1 MASVGIDWIASYK
14 DGFEGEGRS
23 LFVNAPAPM
32 LCLDEPGRII
42 MPNNRVATLLGR
54 TLDNLTGRPF
64 LTVTQGS
71 DRRRLISH
79 LARVADGQ
87 NCELDLTVKMP
98 RGTEVPVSMISSP
111 VLDRNG
117 QFKYSNNVVLDV
129 SRYRRVEETLS
140 KAKEHLTHIAHHDA
154 LTGLPNRY
162 LFEDRLKQA
171 VLRCRRNG
179 WLGALVFIDIDRFK
193 LYNDM
198 HGHEVG
204 DAVLVEA
211 ATRLSL
217 NLREQDTVCRYSGD
231 EFILILE
238 DVTSVA
244 DVNKIVDKLQN
255 QFSRPIYGLLKRPL
269 ALTASFGAT
278 IFDKSTQDTDADALV
293 RQADAAMY
301 EAKQTPKAGFELYS
315 PRSDAA
321 ASNRRMLVA
330 DFESALSQKQLWL
343 AYQPQIDWQT
353 STLVGV
359 ESLIRWDH
367 PKLGL
372 VAPSYFIEI
381 AETTEYSE
389 RICRWVLLEA
399 CNRLRH
405 WDEEGISVP
414 RIAVNVSP
422 RDVCGAHLIEYVEEA
437 LESSGIAP
445 GRLEVEITE
454 TSVLHHPP
462 TAERVL
468 GELSEKGVHLAL
480 DDFGTGYSSLRYL
493 RDYPFDRIK
502 IDRSFVADLI
512 TRPENQV
519 FIDAMVSMASSLGI
533 AVVAEG
539 VESAEQG
546 QRLADA
552 GVDIMQGYY
561 HSRPLTHDKLAPFMN
576 SLPVSS
582 QQKLRA
588 KSAQT

>member
-1 MASVGIDWIASYK
+1 MASVGVDWFTSYE
-14 DGFEGEGRS
+14 DGFEKEGRR
-23 LFVNAPAPM
+23 LFVDAPAPM
-32 LCLDEPGRII
+32 VCLDEPGRII

-54 TLDNLTGRPF
+54 TLDNLAGRPF
-64 LTVTQGS
+64 LTVTRS
-71 DRRRLISH
+71 EDRRGLISH

-87 NCELDLTVKMP
+87 NCEFDLTITMP
-98 RGTEVPVSMISSP
+98 RGTEVPVSLISSP
-111 VLDRNG
+111 VHDHRG
-117 QFKYSNNVVLDV
+117 RFKYSNNVVLDV
-129 SRYRRVEETLS
+129 SRYRQVEETLS
-140 KAKEHLTHIAHHDA
+140 KAKEHLSHIAHHDA

-162 LFEDRLKQA
+162 LFEDRLQQA

-204 DAVLVEA
+204 DAVLIEA

-244 DVNKIVDKLQN
+244 DVNKIVDKLQS
-255 QFSRPIYGLLKRPL
+255 QFSTPIYGLLKRPL
-269 ALTASFGAT
+269 ALSASFGAT
-278 IFDKSTQDTDADALV
+278 IFDKSTTDTDALV

-301 EAKQTPKAGFELYS
+301 EAKQTPKVGFELYS

-321 ASNRRMLVA
+321 VSNRRMLVA

-343 AYQPQIDWQT
+343 AYQPQVDWRS

-405 WDEEGISVP
+405 WDEQGLQVP

-422 RDVCGAHLIEYVEEA
+422 RDVCGSHLIEFVEEA

-468 GELSEKGVHLAL
+468 GELSKKGVHLAL

-512 TRPENQV
+512 TQPDNQV

-546 QRLADA
+546 KRLADA
-552 GVDIMQGYY
+552 GVDIMQGFY
-561 HSRPLTHDKLAPFMN
+561 HSRPLQADKLASFID
-576 SLPVSS
+576 SLPALSH
-582 QQKLRA
+582 
-588 KSAQT
+588 QTPRVA

>member
-1 MASVGIDWIASYK
+1 MARYSEDWAKGDPIDLAS
-14 DGFEGEGRS
+14 DSGLFRS
-23 LFVNAPAPM
+23 APAAM
-32 LCLDEPGRII
+32 LCLDEPGRIL
-42 MPNNRVATLLGR
+42 MPNRRATELLGR
-54 TLDNLTGRPF
+54 AEMHLSGRP
-64 LTVTQGS
+64 LVAMAHAS
-71 DRRRLISH
+71 DRRKLISH
-79 LARVADGQ
+79 LARVASGQ
-87 NCELDLTVKMP
+87 SCDVELTMQLP
-98 RGTEVPVSMISSP
+98 HGTDVPVSMMSAP
-111 VLDRNG
+111 TMGPKG
-117 QFKYSNNVVLDV
+117 QFVYSSNVLVDV

-140 KAKEHLTHIAHHDA
+140 KAQEHLTHIAHHDA

-179 WLGALVFIDIDRFK
+179 WLGALVFVDIDRFK

-198 HGHEVG
+198 HGHDVG

-217 NLREQDTVCRYSGD
+217 NLREHDTVCRYSGD

-244 DVNKIVDKLQN
+244 DVNKIVEKLHD
-255 QFSRPIYGLLKRPL
+255 QFSHPVYGILDRPL
-269 ALTASFGAT
+269 ALSASFGAT
-278 IFDKSTQDTDADALV
+278 IFDKSTEDLDALV

-301 EAKQTPKAGFELYS
+301 EAKQTPKAAFELYS

-330 DFESALSQKQLWL
+330 DFETALSDRQLWM
-343 AYQPQIDWQT
+343 AYQPQIDWASSQ
-353 STLVGV
+353 LVGV

-372 VAPSYFIEI
+372 IAPSYFIEI

-399 CNRLRH
+399 CTMLRR
-405 WDEEGISVP
+405 WDESGLSVP

-422 RDVCGAHLIEYVEEA
+422 RDVCGAHLTEFVDEA

-445 GRLEVEITE
+445 GRLEIEVTE

-468 GELSEKGVHLAL
+468 GSLAQKGVHLAL

-539 VESAEQG
+539 VESDEQCR
-546 QRLADA
+546 QLSDA

-561 HSRPLTHDKLAPFMN
+561 LARPLSAEKFEQFARGA
-576 SLPVSS
+576 VSPQS
-582 QQKLRA
+582 QSTPA
-588 KSAQT
+588 

>member
-1 MASVGIDWIASYK
+1 MAQFVEEWSKGDPIDLRNQ
-14 DGFEGEGRS
+14 EGT
-23 LFVNAPAPM
+23 LFRDSPAAM
-32 LCLDEPGRII
+32 LCLDEPGRIL
-42 MPNNRVATLLGR
+42 MPNLRAVELLGR
-54 TLDNLTGRPF
+54 AEMHLNGRP
-64 LTVTQGS
+64 LVAIAQGG

-79 LARVADGQ
+79 LARVASGRTADI
-87 NCELDLTVKMP
+87 ELTLHLP
-98 RGTEVPVSMISSP
+98 LGTELPISMMSSP
-111 VLDRNG
+111 VHGPSG
-117 QFKYSNNVVLDV
+117 QFVYSNNVLVDV

-140 KAKEHLTHIAHHDA
+140 KAQEHLTHIAHHDA

-171 VLRCRRNG
+171 VRRCRRNG
-179 WLGALVFIDIDRFK
+179 WLGALVFVDIDRFK

-198 HGHEVG
+198 HGHDVG

-238 DVTSVA
+238 DVTSIA
-244 DVNKIVDKLQN
+244 DVNKIVEKLHE
-255 QFSRPIYGLLKRPL
+255 QFSHPIYGLLDRPL
-269 ALTASFGAT
+269 ALSASFGAT
-278 IFDKSTQDTDADALV
+278 IFDKNTEDLDALV

-301 EAKQTPKAGFELYS
+301 EAKQTPQAAFELYS

-330 DFESALSQKQLWL
+330 DFENALSERQLWL
-343 AYQPQIDWQT
+343 AYQPQIDWSSSQ
-353 STLVGV
+353 LVGV

-372 VAPSYFIEI
+372 IAPSYFIEI

-399 CNRLRH
+399 CSMLRR
-405 WDEEGISVP
+405 WDEAGLSVP

-422 RDVCGAHLIEYVEEA
+422 RDVCGAHLVEYVEEA
-437 LESSGIAP
+437 LESAGIAP
-445 GRLEVEITE
+445 GRLEVEVTE

-468 GELSEKGVHLAL
+468 GALADKGLHLAL

-502 IDRSFVADLI
+502 IDRSFVADLV

-519 FIDAMVSMASSLGI
+519 FIDAMVSMAGSLGI

-539 VESAEQG
+539 VESQEQCE
-546 QRLADA
+546 RLARA
-552 GVDIMQGYY
+552 GVDIMQGF
-561 HSRPLTHDKLAPFMN
+561 HLARPLTAKKFEAFAREKT
-576 SLPVSS
+576 SL
-582 QQKLRA
+582 LRLSTPA
-588 KSAQT
+588 

>member
-1 MASVGIDWIASYK
+1 MAQLSEEWSRGDPIDLSSG
-14 DGFEGEGRS
+14 DNT
-23 LFVNAPAPM
+23 LFRNSPAAM
-32 LCLDEPGRII
+32 LCLDEPGRIL
-42 MPNNRVATLLGR
+42 MPNRRVIELLGR
-54 TLDNLTGRPF
+54 DEVHLTGRP
-64 LTVTQGS
+64 LVAVTHNS
-71 DRRRLISH
+71 DRRKLISH
-79 LARVADGQ
+79 LTRVASGQ
-87 NCELDLTVKMP
+87 SGDVELTLQLP
-98 RGTEVPVSMISSP
+98 LGTEVPVSLMSTP
-111 VLDRNG
+111 VTGPQG
-117 QFKYSNNVVLDV
+117 QFIYSNNVLVDV

-140 KAKEHLTHIAHHDA
+140 KAQEHLTHIAHHDA

-179 WLGALVFIDIDRFK
+179 WLGALVFVDIDRFK

-198 HGHEVG
+198 HGHDVG

-217 NLREQDTVCRYSGD
+217 NLREHDTVCRYSGD

-244 DVNKIVDKLQN
+244 DVNKIVEKLHE
-255 QFSRPIYGLLKRPL
+255 QFSHPVYGILDRPL
-269 ALTASFGAT
+269 ALSASFGAT
-278 IFDKSTQDTDADALV
+278 IFDKNTEDTDALV

-301 EAKQTPKAGFELYS
+301 EAKQTPKAAFELYS

-330 DFESALSQKQLWL
+330 DFENALTENQLWL
-343 AYQPQIDWQT
+343 AYQPQFEW
-353 STLVGV
+353 STRQLVGV
-359 ESLIRWDH
+359 ESLIRWNH

-372 VAPSYFIEI
+372 IAPSYFIEI

-399 CNRLRH
+399 CAMLRR
-405 WDEEGISVP
+405 WDELGLCVP

-422 RDVCGAHLIEYVEEA
+422 RDVCGAHLVEFVEEA

-445 GRLEVEITE
+445 GRLEIEVTE

-468 GELSEKGVHLAL
+468 GALADKGVHLAL

-519 FIDAMVSMASSLGI
+519 FIDAMVSMANSLGI

-539 VESAEQG
+539 VESLEQCE
-546 QRLADA
+546 QVARA
-552 GVDIMQGYY
+552 GVEIVQGFYM
-561 HSRPLTHDKLAPFMN
+561 SRPLTADKLTEFALEN
-576 SLPVSS
+576 TT
-582 QQKLRA
+582 LRRTSTQA
-588 KSAQT
+588 L

>member
-1 MASVGIDWIASYK
+1 MASASADWVAGHK
-14 DGFEGEGRS
+14 EDFEGGGHS
-23 LFVNAPAPM
+23 LFTDAPAPM
-32 LCLDEPGRII
+32 VCLDEPGRIVLS
-42 MPNNRVATLLGR
+42 NNRASALLGR
-54 TLDNLTGRPF
+54 STDHLSGRPF
-64 LTVTQGS
+64 VTVTRSEDQP
-71 DRRRLISH
+71 RLVSH
-79 LARVADGQ
+79 LARVAGGES
-87 NCELDLTVKMP
+87 CEIDFTMIMP
-98 RGTEVPVSMISSP
+98 RGIEVPVSMCSSP
-111 VLDRNG
+111 VLGRTG
-117 QFKYSNNVVLDV
+117 HFKYSNNVLLDV

-140 KAKEHLTHIAHHDA
+140 KAKEHLTHIAHHDK

-162 LFEDRLKQA
+162 LFEDRLEQA

-179 WLGALVFIDIDRFK
+179 CLGALVFIDIDRFK

-204 DAVLVEA
+204 DAVLIEA

-217 NLREQDTVCRYSGD
+217 NLREQDSVCRYSGD
-231 EFILILE
+231 EFIVILE

-244 DVNKIVDKLQN
+244 DVNKIVDKLQS
-255 QFSRPIYGLLKRPL
+255 QFSRPIYGLLDRPL
-269 ALTASFGAT
+269 ALNASFGAT
-278 IFDKSTQDTDADALV
+278 IFDKATQDTDALV

-301 EAKQTPKAGFELYS
+301 EAKQTPRVGFELYS

-321 ASNRRMLVA
+321 ASNRRMLVG
-330 DFESALSQKQLWL
+330 DFEKALSENQLWL
-343 AYQPQIDWQT
+343 AYQPQIDWNT
-353 STLVGV
+353 SALVGV
-359 ESLIRWDH
+359 ESLIRWNH

-372 VAPSYFIEI
+372 IAPSYFIEI

-399 CNRLRH
+399 CAMLRR
-405 WDEEGISVP
+405 WDEAGIKVP

-422 RDVCGAHLIEYVEEA
+422 HDVCGAHLLDFVDEA
-437 LESSGIAP
+437 LESSGIVP
-445 GRLEVEITE
+445 GRLEVEVTE

-468 GELSEKGVHLAL
+468 GELCAKGVHLAL

-502 IDRSFVADLI
+502 IDRSFVADLV

-519 FIDAMVSMASSLGI
+519 FIDAMVSMAASLGI

-539 VESAEQG
+539 VETAEQG

-552 GVDIMQGYY
+552 GVDIMQGFYLAK
-561 HSRPLTHDKLAPFMN
+561 PLTPEAFGEFATSIPKC
-576 SLPVSS
+576 LPQSIQVTA
-582 QQKLRA
+582 A
-588 KSAQT
+588 KT